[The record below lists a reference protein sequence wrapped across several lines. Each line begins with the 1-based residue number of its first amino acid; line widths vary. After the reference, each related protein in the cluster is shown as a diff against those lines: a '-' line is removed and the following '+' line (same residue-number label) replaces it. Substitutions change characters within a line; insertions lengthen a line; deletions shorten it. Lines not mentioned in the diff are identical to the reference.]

1 MAIHRSPNDS
11 AAVGNRLVLAESAQN
26 RARPGRLVACQGA
39 SLGANRLSDST
50 SAYLR
55 QHADNPVD
63 WWPWCDEAFEE
74 ARRRDVPVL
83 LSIGY
88 AACHW
93 CHVMAH
99 ESFEDP
105 ELSAVINR
113 GYVAIKVDR
122 EEHPD
127 VDAVYMEAVQAMAG
141 RGGWPLTVFLTP
153 DGLPFYG
160 GTYFPPHEGAGV
172 PSFRRLLDEISRVF
186 AESRD
191 EVEEQGITL
200 QKAISARTSVPV
212 SPQESSI
219 DAKETAKALEEAILA
234 THDPEWGGTGRAPK
248 FLQPHLWMAALD
260 LHLLD
265 PSPRLA
271 EALNTTLDAAAA
283 GGVYDHLAGGFA
295 RYSTDAFWM
304 VPHFEKMLYDQ
315 ALNARLYL
323 RAHVAT
329 GNPDYRQVALE
340 TIEFTLTNL
349 REPGGLFAS
358 SLDADSE
365 GEEGSYYIFRRE
377 EIEDVLGEA
386 AEEFIAHYGVTKAG
400 NFEGRNILHRTRR
413 GELRRTESLERSRR
427 ELLAYREARV
437 APGLDAKAVVEW
449 NAMFIATLAEAGF
462 RLARPDYLSL
472 AAVSFDLLHERA
484 RFASAPRRLAAEQ
497 SPPAVLADH
506 AQMISAALALAQ
518 FAGEPRFLE
527 AAVNLWAQLA
537 ESFERIS
544 GAFVSTAKRSTGL
557 IAKVPDIFDTA
568 YPSANSTLA
577 RAAFDLSVLTGDE
590 TYFATMQELLSGLGE
605 NLSAHAIAFPSLAA
619 LVAVAGAGSA
629 ELVIPGRSEELLGV
643 ARQTYLPNLFLLY
656 GPPAP
661 GPLFDGREEGKAYL
675 CRDYACLAPA
685 NSAAELAAQIERVG
699 AEMRG

>member
-1 MAIHRSPNDS
+1 MAWPGPAIDWSLPYPPTN
-11 AAVGNRLVLAESAQN
+11 APGGIAGAP
-26 RARPGRLVACQGA
+26 ARRA
-39 SLGANRLSDST
+39 SLGANRLSNSF

-55 QHADNPVD
+55 QHADNPVE
-63 WWPWCDEAFEE
+63 WWPWCEEAFEE

-99 ESFEDP
+99 ESFEDQ
-105 ELSAVINR
+105 EVARIINQ

-160 GTYFPPHEGAGV
+160 GTYFPPHDGTGL
-172 PSFRRLLDEISRVF
+172 PGFRHLLDEISRVF
-186 AESRD
+186 ADSRD

-212 SPQESSI
+212 SPGGSSV
-219 DAKETAKALEEAILA
+219 DAKEAAGALAKAILA
-234 THDPEWGGTGRAPK
+234 THDSEWGGTGRAPK

-260 LHLLD
+260 LHLLGAG
-265 PSPRLA
+265 PGLV
-271 EALNTTLDAAAA
+271 EAVTTTLDAAAA

-323 RAHVAT
+323 RAHAAA
-329 GNPDYRQVALE
+329 GNPDYRQVAVE
-340 TIEFTLTNL
+340 TIDFTITHL
-349 REPGGLFAS
+349 REPGGLFAA

-377 EIEDVLGEA
+377 EIEQVLGA
-386 AEEFIAHYGVTKAG
+386 SADEFIAHYGVTRAG

-413 GELRRTESLERSRR
+413 GDLGRTDSLESARR
-427 ELLAYREARV
+427 ELLAYRERRV
-437 APGLDAKAVVEW
+437 SPGLDAKAVVEW

-462 RLARPDYLSL
+462 RLARRDYLAL
-472 AAVSFDLLHERA
+472 AATSFDLLFERA
-484 RFASAPRRLAAEQ
+484 RFDSAPRRLAAEQ

-506 AQMISAALALAQ
+506 AQLLSAALALAQ
-518 FAGEPRFLE
+518 FAGEPRFLDV
-527 AAVNLWAQLA
+527 AVNLWGQLT
-537 ESFERIS
+537 EGFDRDS
-544 GAFVSTAKRSTGL
+544 GAFVSTARRSSGL

-577 RAAFDLSVLTGDE
+577 RAAFDLSVLTGDPG
-590 TYFATMQELLSGLGE
+590 YFSTMEELLSGLGG
-605 NLSAHAIAFPSLAA
+605 NLATHAIAFPSLAG
-619 LVAVAGAGSA
+619 LMAVAGTGSA
-629 ELVIPGRSEELLGV
+629 ELVIPGQTQELLDV
-643 ARQTYLPNLFLLY
+643 ARRTYLPNLFVLY
-656 GPPAP
+656 GRPAS
-661 GPLFDGREEGKAYL
+661 GPAFEGREEGKAYL
-675 CRDYACLAPA
+675 CRDYTCLSPA
-685 NSAAELAAQIERVG
+685 SSAAELAAQIERVG
-699 AEMRG
+699 TEMRG

>member
-1 MAIHRSPNDS
+1 M
-11 AAVGNRLVLAESAQN
+11 
-26 RARPGRLVACQGA
+26 
-39 SLGANRLSDST
+39 GANRLSNST

-63 WWPWCDEAFEE
+63 WWPWSEGAFEE

-88 AACHW
+88 SACHW

-105 ELSAVINR
+105 EIAAIMNR
-113 GYVAIKVDR
+113 SYVAIKVDR

-141 RGGWPLTVFLTP
+141 RAGWPLTVFLTP

-172 PSFRRLLDEISRVF
+172 PSFRRLLTEVSRVF

-191 EVEEQGITL
+191 EVEEQGISL
-200 QKAISARTSVPV
+200 QKAIAARTSVPA
-212 SPQESSI
+212 SPNETPPAPKES
-219 DAKETAKALEEAILA
+219 ATALAEAILA
-234 THDPEWGGTGRAPK
+234 AHDPEWGGTGRAPK

-260 LHLLD
+260 LRLLGAD
-265 PSPRLA
+265 PRL
-271 EALNTTLDAAAA
+271 EQALTTTLDAAAA
-283 GGVYDHLAGGFA
+283 GGIYDHLAGGFA

-323 RAHVAT
+323 RAHVVT
-329 GNPDYRQVALE
+329 GNPDYRQVAVE
-340 TIEFTLTNL
+340 TIDFTLASL
-349 REPGGLFAS
+349 REPGGLFAA

-365 GEEGSYYIFRRE
+365 GEEGSYYVFRRE
-377 EIEDVLGEA
+377 EIEQVLGTG

-413 GELRRTESLERSRR
+413 GEMARSESLERSRR
-427 ELLAYREARV
+427 ELLTYRERRA
-437 APGLDAKAVVEW
+437 APGLDDKAVVEW
-449 NAMFIATLAEAGF
+449 NAMFVATLAEAGF
-462 RLARPDYLSL
+462 RLERQDYQEL
-472 AAVSFDLLHERA
+472 AASSFDLLLARA
-484 RFASAPRRLAAEQ
+484 TFTSTPKRLAAEQ

-506 AQMISAALALAQ
+506 AQMVGAAIALAQ
-518 FAGEPRFLE
+518 FSGEPRFLE
-527 AAVNLWAQLA
+527 KAIELWDQLL
-537 ESFERIS
+537 ESFDRTG
-544 GAFVSTAKRSTGL
+544 GAFVTTARKSPGL

-577 RAAFDLSVLTGDE
+577 RAAFDLSVLTGDTRYFE
-590 TYFATMQELLSGLGE
+590 TVEELLIGLGN
-605 NLSAHAIAFPSLAA
+605 NLSAHAIAFPSLAG
-619 LVAVAGAGSA
+619 LIAVAGVGSA
-629 ELVIPGRSEELLGV
+629 ELVIPGHSHELLEV
-643 ARQTYLPNLFLLY
+643 ARRAYLPNLYLLY
-656 GPPAP
+656 GEPSA
-661 GPLFDGREEGKAYL
+661 GPLFEGRRPGNAYL

-685 NSAAELAAQIERVG
+685 SSPAELSAQIERVA